1 MSVFV
6 DVEKN
11 LGSFHLKVAFEAE
24 NEILALLGASGCGKS
39 MTLRCIAGIERPDR
53 GRIVVDG
60 VTLFDSERNIDL
72 TPQKRRTGLMFQNY
86 ALFPNMT
93 VLQNIRA
100 GARREP
106 DKALRGQMV
115 QRLMESFQLEPLAKH
130 YPSQLSGGQQQR
142 VALARILVSGPQ
154 ILLLDEP
161 FSALDSHLRF
171 RLERQL
177 HETLREFGR
186 TAIFVSHDR
195 DEVYRLAD
203 RIVVLDRGRVE
214 TAGSK
219 HEVFRAPQTRAAAVL
234 TGCKNISRAVLLPDG
249 RVEAADWGLTLR
261 KPGFRGGCIGIRMH
275 DIRPGSGENEAVC
288 DVTEV
293 IENPFSF
300 TVMLRPEG
308 RADTAPVGW
317 EMTKEEWN
325 ALRADR
331 LRVHFPEEALL
342 ALTDT
347 EQESVT
353 P

>member
-1 MSVFV
+1 MSCRVLV
-6 DVEKN
+6 
-11 LGSFHLKVAFEAE
+11 LYPPRPAMISAF
-24 NEILALLGASGCGKS
+24 LSASS
-39 MTLRCIAGIERPDR
+39 VPQFILRCKTRC
-53 GRIVVDG
+53 
-60 VTLFDSERNIDL
+60 
-72 TPQKRRTGLMFQNY
+72 
-86 ALFPNMT
+86 
-93 VLQNIRA
+93 
-100 GARREP
+100 
-106 DKALRGQMV
+106 
-115 QRLMESFQLEPLAKH
+115 
-130 YPSQLSGGQQQR
+130 GGQQQR

-177 HETLREFGR
+177 HETLREFGK

-214 TAGSK
+214 TAGGK

-249 RVEAADWGLTLR
+249 RVGAADWGLTLR
-261 KPGFRGGCIGIRMH
+261 KPGFRGSCIGIRMH
-275 DIRPGSGENEAVC
+275 DIRSGPGENEAVC

-308 RADTAPVGW
+308 RADAAPVGW